1 MLMIVANAI
10 INYNFRYIPSAR
22 NDNSAKKKNEFKF
35 HNFVKSSTQLPQPKE
50 EKNTFLDSIKTFGNS
65 ITPSFKL
72 PNLFQEHAKI
82 SKTEHVYSSDNDI
95 WRHALRR

>member
-1 MLMIVANAI
+1 MYKVTAMH
-10 INYNFRYIPSAR
+10 
-22 NDNSAKKKNEFKF
+22 DNSAKEKNALKF
-35 HNFVKSSTQLPQPKE
+35 RNFVKSSTQLPQPKE

-82 SKTEHVYSSDNDI
+82 SKTEKVYSSDNDI